1 MWRFGQRT
9 NAQLDMIARTSRLAS
24 AGTAAALALCCAAT
38 LQCTAAAAAE
48 FNCTVAAIEQF
59 PRPIM
64 SPELRSR
71 GGVAVHVLAAVY
83 MFAALAV
90 ICEDYF
96 VPSLEVICD
105 VLHVDQDVAGA
116 TFMAAASS
124 VPAIAASII
133 AIMVAKG
140 EMGVSTALGSAVLN
154 AAGVISVS
162 ALFAGKVVV
171 LHRWPMYR
179 DSVFFFA
186 SVVILLVALQ
196 DEAISRLESIVLLLA
211 YAVYAAFMCFDSQAE
226 AFFLRHLA
234 FLRDQPATGP
244 PGPQSEGCASP
255 PALPPPD
262 GRRASRGLVL
272 TVGGSTAPAAAVRAV
287 SLDAT
292 APRQVQ
298 PRRSL
303 ALDPNRRRIS
313 LISLRSASGEQ
324 RDAEGKPTATLP
336 ETHVAALQEMARRA
350 SAPASAALAPP
361 RGFWSRLGWLVL
373 LPLNTLLFISVPDC
387 KLNRWR
393 SWFPLTFLMSTAYIS
408 LLSYLLVWIITI
420 IGFTLGIS
428 DTVMGLTFLS
438 IGVTLPDVIAS
449 LLVVRRGF
457 GDMAVCNAL
466 GSNIFEILVGLGL
479 PWFLKTVVL
488 SPGTPAIVQGK
499 GLAYSTACLLSTVLF
514 LLLVTHLNKWRMNR
528 VYGAILMAW
537 YLAFMVVACLYEL
550 NVLGY
555 VNPPS
560 CDSDY

>member
-1 MWRFGQRT
+1 MPRT
-9 NAQLDMIARTSRLAS
+9 WRLAS
-24 AGTAAALALCCAAT
+24 SAAALALCCAT
-38 LQCTAAAAAE
+38 LQCSAAAG

-59 PRPIM
+59 PRPLV
-64 SPELRSR
+64 SLELRLQ
-71 GGVAVHVLAAVY
+71 GAIAVHVLAALY

-105 VLHVDQDVAGA
+105 VLHVDSDVAGA

-196 DEAISRLESIVLLLA
+196 DEAISRLESILLLLA
-211 YAVYAAFMCFDSQAE
+211 YGVYVAFMCFDNKAE
-226 AFFLRHLA
+226 TFFLRHLA
-234 FLRDQPATGP
+234 FLRDQPVTGP
-244 PGPQSEGCASP
+244 AVPQTEGCASP
-255 PALPPPD
+255 QALPPPAD
-262 GRRASRGLVL
+262 GRRASHGLVL
-272 TVGGSTAPAAAVRAV
+272 TVASAPAAGVRAV
-287 SLDAT
+287 SLDA
-292 APRQVQ
+292 AALRQVQ
-298 PRRSL
+298 QPPSRRSL

-313 LISLRSASGEQ
+313 LISLRSASGDQ
-324 RDAEGKPTATLP
+324 RDAEGKAAATFRD
-336 ETHVAALQEMARRA
+336 THVAALEEMARRA
-350 SAPASAALAPP
+350 SAPASSALAPP
-361 RGFWSRLGWLVL
+361 RGLWSRLGWLVL
-373 LPLNTLLFISVPDC
+373 LPLNAVLFITVPDC

-393 SWFPLTFLMSTAYIS
+393 SWFPLTFLVSTAYIS
-408 LLSYLLVWIITI
+408 FLSYLLVWTITI
-420 IGFTLGIS
+420 IGFTLGVS

-479 PWFLKTVVL
+479 PWFLKTVVM
-488 SPGTPAIVQGK
+488 SPGTPAVVQGK

-528 VYGAILMAW
+528 TYGAILMAW
-537 YLAFMVVACLYEL
+537 YVAFMVVACLYEL

>member
-1 MWRFGQRT
+1 MT
-9 NAQLDMIARTSRLAS
+9 ARTSRIAS
-24 AGTAAALALCCAAT
+24 AAALALYCATLLQCAA
-38 LQCTAAAAAE
+38 ADASGPV

-59 PRPIM
+59 PRPLM
-64 SPELRSR
+64 RPELRSR
-71 GGVAVHVLAAVY
+71 GGIAVHVLASLY

-105 VLHVDQDVAGA
+105 VLHVDPDVAGA

-179 DSVFFFA
+179 DSVFFLA
-186 SVVILLVALQ
+186 SVVILLVALL
-196 DEAISRLESIVLLLA
+196 DEAISRLESILLLLA
-211 YAVYAAFMCFDSQAE
+211 YVVYAVFMCFDSRAE

-234 FLRDQPATGP
+234 FLRDQPASGP
-244 PGPQSEGCASP
+244 SGPQTEGCASTSG
-255 PALPPPD
+255 
-262 GRRASRGLVL
+262 GRRVSHGLVL
-272 TVGGSTAPAAAVRAV
+272 SAGSAPAAGARAV
-287 SLDAT
+287 SLDA
-292 APRQVQ
+292 APRQPPPP

-313 LISLRSASGEQ
+313 LISLRSASGEP
-324 RDAEGKPTATLP
+324 EGKAAATFP
-336 ETHVAALQEMARRA
+336 ETHVAALEEMARRA

-361 RGFWSRLGWLVL
+361 RGFRSRLGWLVL
-373 LPLNTLLFISVPDC
+373 MPLNVLLFVSVPDC

-393 SWFPLTFLMSTAYIS
+393 SWFPLTFIMSTAYIS
-408 LLSYLLVWIITI
+408 LLSYLLVWTITI

-438 IGVTLPDVIAS
+438 VGVTLPDVIAS

-488 SPGTPAIVQGK
+488 SPGTPAVVQGK
-499 GLAYSTACLLSTVLF
+499 GLAYSTACLLSTVVF
-514 LLLVTHLNKWRMNR
+514 LLVVTHVNKWRMNR
-528 VYGAILMAW
+528 AYGAVLMVW
-537 YLAFMVVACLYEL
+537 YIAFMVVACLYEL
-550 NVLGY
+550 NVFEY

>member
-1 MWRFGQRT
+1 MVG
-9 NAQLDMIARTSRLAS
+9 RLFP
-24 AGTAAALALCCAAT
+24 ALVC
-38 LQCTAAAAAE
+38 AAAAAAAGAAGAP
-48 FNCTVAAIEQF
+48 NCTVAAIEQF
-59 PRPIM
+59 PRPLM
-64 SPELRSR
+64 SPELRKQ
-71 GGVAVHVLAAVY
+71 GGIVVHVLAALY
-83 MFAALAV
+83 MFAALSI

-105 VLHVDQDVAGA
+105 VLHVDPDVAGA

-186 SVVILLVALQ
+186 SVVILLAALQ
-196 DEAISRLESIVLLLA
+196 DEAISRMESILLLA
-211 YAVYAAFMCFDSQAE
+211 AYLVYAVFMCFDSKAE

-234 FLRDQPATGP
+234 FLRD
-244 PGPQSEGCASP
+244 EP
-255 PALPPPD
+255 PASSPAQAEPAPPVS
-262 GRRASRGLVL
+262 RRASRGLVL
-272 TVGGSTAPAAAVRAV
+272 TTLNSGASAAPRAR
-287 SLDAT
+287 SLDAQS
-292 APRQVQ
+292 ARPPPPP

-303 ALDPNRRRIS
+303 ALDPNRRRLS
-313 LISLRSASGEQ
+313 LISLRSRSASCDQRETESKGVPDAQGE
-324 RDAEGKPTATLP
+324 
-336 ETHVAALQEMARRA
+336 HVAALEEMARRA
-350 SAPASAALAPP
+350 SPLASSALAPP
-361 RGFWSRLGWLVL
+361 RGGFPRLLWLVL
-373 LPLNTLLFISVPDC
+373 LPLNTLLFLTVPDC
-387 KLNRWR
+387 KRNRWR
-393 SWFPLTFLMSTAYIS
+393 NWFPLTFLMSTVHIS
-408 LLSYLLVWIITI
+408 VFSYLLVWIITI
-420 IGFTLGIS
+420 IGFTLDVP

-438 IGVTLPDVIAS
+438 IGVTLPDVVAS

-479 PWFLKTVVL
+479 PWFIKTVL
-488 SPGTPAIVQGK
+488 LTPGTPAVVQGK
-499 GLAYSTACLLSTVLF
+499 GLAYSTACLLSTVVF
-514 LLLVTHLNKWRMNR
+514 LLLLTHLNKWRMNKT
-528 VYGAILMAW
+528 YGAILMGW
-537 YLAFMVVACLYEL
+537 YLIFMVVACLHEL
-550 NVLGY
+550 NIFEY